1 MSRFKFCPQCTK
13 PLVLAQHGEM
23 PRLGCSDVSGCGFVL
38 WDNPVPVVAAIVEH
52 EGEIVLARNAAWP
65 PGMFALITGFLE
77 KHDPHPES
85 GVLREVK
92 EELGLDGR
100 VAEFVG
106 FYPFERMNQLI
117 IAYHVIATG
126 TIRLNEELVEFK
138 KLHPEKIR
146 LWPAGTGYAM
156 RDWIVRHG
164 YTPQPFDRRFLGR
177 IRNFHVIDERLL
189 TGGQPTAEELHSLQE
204 CGVQTVINLALITSD
219 HALADERSVVES
231 LGMKYV
237 HIPVVWEAPTAAN
250 FETFCQTMD
259 AERAESRTVFV
270 HCAANKRVSAFVFL
284 YRVLNLGLSRDRALP
299 DLLKIW
305 QPDALWQAFID
316 EQLRT
321 AQLSS

>member
-1 MSRFKFCPQCTK
+1 MSLYKFCPQCTQ

-23 PRLGCSDVSGCGFVL
+23 PRLGCPDVKGCGFVL

-52 EGEIVLARNAAWP
+52 NGEIVLARNAAWP

-77 KHDPHPES
+77 KHDPHPEF

-100 VAEFVG
+100 VAEFIG
-106 FYPFERMNQLI
+106 FYPFERMNQII

-126 TIRLNEELVEFK
+126 TITLNEELVEYK

-177 IRNFHVIDERLL
+177 IRNFQLIDEHLL

-204 CGVQTVINLALITSD
+204 CGVKTVINLALATSD
-219 HALADERSVVES
+219 HALADERTVVES
-231 LGMKYV
+231 LGMQYV
-237 HIPVVWEAPTAAN
+237 HIPVQWEAPTAAD
-250 FETFCQTMD
+250 FDAFCKAMD
-259 AERAESRTVFV
+259 AARAEDRTVFV
-270 HCAANKRVSAFVFL
+270 HCVANKRVSVFVYL
-284 YRVLNLGLSRDRALP
+284 YRVLRLGVPRETAEVDLRKLWTPEGVWASFVADTLSGMT
-299 DLLKIW
+299 
-305 QPDALWQAFID
+305 
-316 EQLRT
+316 T
-321 AQLSS
+321 A

>member
-1 MSRFKFCPQCTK
+1 MSRFKFCPQCAK
-13 PLVLAQHGEM
+13 PLGLRQEGEM
-23 PRLGCSDVSGCGFVL
+23 PRLACPDRACGFVH

-52 EGEIVLARNAAWP
+52 EGEIVLGRNAAWP

-117 IAYHVIATG
+117 IAYHVVATG
-126 TIRLNEELVEFK
+126 TITLNEELVEYR

-164 YTPQPFDRRFLGR
+164 YNPQPFDRRFLGR
-177 IRNFHVIDERLL
+177 IRNFHAIDETLL
-189 TGGQPTAEELHSLQE
+189 TAGQPTAEELRSLAE
-204 CGVQTVINLALITSD
+204 CGVQTVINLALPGSD
-219 HALADERSVVES
+219 HALADERTVVEA
-231 LGMKYV
+231 LGMRYLP
-237 HIPVVWEAPTAAN
+237 IPVIWEAPQGAA
-250 FETFCQTMD
+250 FAAFAAAMD
-259 AERAESRTVFV
+259 AEREAGRQVFV
-270 HCAANKRVSAFVFL
+270 HCATNKRVSAFVFL
-284 YRVLNLGLSRDRALP
+284 YRVIRLGVARDVAAVDLDKLWKPDGAWAPFVEDQLATASRD
-299 DLLKIW
+299 
-305 QPDALWQAFID
+305 
-316 EQLRT
+316 
-321 AQLSS
+321 